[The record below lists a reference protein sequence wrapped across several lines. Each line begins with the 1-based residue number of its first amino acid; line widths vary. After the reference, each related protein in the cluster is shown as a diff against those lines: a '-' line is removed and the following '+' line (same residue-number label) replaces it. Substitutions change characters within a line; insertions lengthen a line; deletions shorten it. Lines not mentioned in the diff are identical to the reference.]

1 MDSQAGD
8 KDSGSPAHFSFVEAE
23 PRKGVDLSVKLC
35 GNTFLF
41 NTFHQE

>member
-23 PRKGVDLSVKLC
+23 PRKGVDLSVRPCK
-35 GNTFLF
+35 TFWKYF
-41 NTFHQE
+41 PV